1 MYPAIQANADRIA
14 QAMYQ
19 TWVRSGDYEK
29 VMNDLLIEANMT
41 DWRST
46 VLDIFTQTIKENHLN
61 AHL

>member
-19 TWVRSGDYEK
+19 IWIRSGDYEK
-29 VMNDLLIEANMT
+29 VMNDLLIEANMA

-46 VLDIFTQTIKENHLN
+46 VLDAFTQVIKENHLN